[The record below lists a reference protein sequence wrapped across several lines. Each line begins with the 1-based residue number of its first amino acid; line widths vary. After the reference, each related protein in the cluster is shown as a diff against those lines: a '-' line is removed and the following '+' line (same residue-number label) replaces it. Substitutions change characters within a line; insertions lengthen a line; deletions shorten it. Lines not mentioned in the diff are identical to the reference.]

1 MKKKT
6 LFGSLIAGVMLVLVS
21 IAPSINANVESL
33 FTETPQ
39 VEKATPISLVL
50 QLMAKLRNHPNIQ
63 NVETEDD
70 VLQII
75 ENDEELNSIVEQLSQ
90 SNDEDCG
97 CEEESS
103 SLEWRYPV
111 LCIFLYPL
119 SIIAVGILFAF
130 HIWQFY
136 ETMTAIG
143 IKLDCFWV

>member
-50 QLMAKLRNHPNIQ
+50 QLMAKLRNHKDIQ
-63 NVETEDD
+63 NVESEDD

-75 ENDEELNSIVEQLSQ
+75 EGDEELNNIVEQLSG
-90 SNDEDCG
+90 DDCG
-97 CEEESS
+97 CEDDSTR
-103 SLEWRYPV
+103 LWNFPV
-111 LCIFLYPL
+111 ICT
-119 SIIAVGILFAF
+119 ILFPFAILAIMIAF
-130 HIWQFY
+130 MGGITFLG
-136 ETMTAIG
+136 EILGFIGTA
-143 IKLDCFWV
+143 LNCYWTRL